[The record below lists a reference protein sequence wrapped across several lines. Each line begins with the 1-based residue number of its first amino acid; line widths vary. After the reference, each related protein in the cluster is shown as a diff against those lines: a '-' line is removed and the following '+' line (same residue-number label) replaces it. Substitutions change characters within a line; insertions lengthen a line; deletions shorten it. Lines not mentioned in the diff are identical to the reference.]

1 MNKKINTRVKIHDNS
16 NYVEKEPLK
25 KRSKNEWLPRKDTFK
40 KVVKGILKGSNP
52 NTATKDDYEFLT
64 NLGVVHEHYLQKAKT
79 KEVVAK
85 AQHRIGIIND
95 FKMQLGINLKR
106 EEETI
111 AQYIY
116 QVDLTNN
123 IPDLFSEAINTESV
137 EDFDIDTFLEEVLNP
152 DAFKKI

>member
-1 MNKKINTRVKIHDNS
+1 MNNKISTRVTKPA
-16 NYVEKEPLK
+16 NYNHLDKEPLK
-25 KRSKNEWLPRKDTFK
+25 KKSNPEWLHPKATFK
-40 KVVKGILKGSNP
+40 EVVKGILKGSNV
-52 NTATKDDYEFLT
+52 NTATKDDYDFLT
-64 NLGVVHEHYLQKAKT
+64 NLGIVHEQYLQTAKNN
-79 KEVVAK
+79 EVVEK
-85 AQHRIGIIND
+85 VQRKIGIIND

-111 AQYIY
+111 AQHIC
-116 QVDLTNN
+116 QVTSENN